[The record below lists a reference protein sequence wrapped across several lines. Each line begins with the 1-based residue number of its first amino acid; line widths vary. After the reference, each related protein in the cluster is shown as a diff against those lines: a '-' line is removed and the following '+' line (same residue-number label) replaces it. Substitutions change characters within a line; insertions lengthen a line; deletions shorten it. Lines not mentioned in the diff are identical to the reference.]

1 MAFPWVRALSA
12 PPARRPRLAAIV
24 TSYTWLSHADVI
36 LGRLLDGS
44 TPNGVRRA
52 PRTTVVSLYRDQ
64 VTERDMGQEI
74 AGRHGIRL
82 APTVED
88 ALTLG
93 HGRLAVDGVVFIGEH
108 GDYPTNSLGQKLYP
122 RAELFGRT
130 AAVYRASG
138 RVVPTF
144 FDKHLS
150 YDWDRARAIWRTV
163 RELGIPFLAGSSVPV
178 TVRRPVLE
186 IPLGAPVTEA
196 VVTGYGDLEAYGFH
210 ALEALQAMVE
220 RRRGGETG
228 VRTVELLRG
237 DRVWAWRNGPG
248 GWTEPLLTAALARH
262 PKVAAGRLEDIVKD
276 PAMFLL
282 EYHDGLRA
290 ALFSLNGLVVGHG
303 FAARGPD
310 QMEPWSTFFIE
321 GGPPY
326 APEEGGDRPLPNFD
340 GLAFAIEE
348 LMLTKRAPWPM
359 ERTVLTTGVLAHLF
373 RSLESGGPVE
383 TPELAIAYA
392 PPRRPFFQTR

>member
-1 MAFPWVRALSA
+1 M
-12 PPARRPRLAAIV
+12 

-36 LGRLLDGS
+36 LGRLLDGG

-52 PRTTVVSLYRDQ
+52 PRTDVVSLYRDQ
-64 VTERDMGQEI
+64 VTDRDMGQEI
-74 AGRHGIRL
+74 AGRRGIRL

-88 ALTLG
+88 ALTMG
-93 HGRLAVDGVVFIGEH
+93 RGRLAVDGVVFIGEH
-108 GDYPTNSLGQKLYP
+108 GDYPTNALGQKLYP
-122 RAELFGRT
+122 RAELFGRI
-130 AAVYRASG
+130 AAVYRASS

-150 YDWDRARAIWRTV
+150 WDWDRAREIWHTV
-163 RELGIPFLAGSSVPV
+163 RELEIPFLAGSSVPV

-186 IPLGAPVTEA
+186 IPLGMPVTEA
-196 VVTGYGDLEAYGFH
+196 VVTGYGEVEAYGFH
-210 ALEALQAMVE
+210 ALEALQCMVE

-228 VRTVELLRG
+228 VRSVELLRG

-248 GWTEPLLTAALARH
+248 RWAEPLLTAALARH
-262 PKVAAGRLEDIVKD
+262 PKVTAGRLEDIVKD
-276 PAMFLL
+276 PAAFLV
-282 EYHDGLRA
+282 EYRDGLRA

-310 QMEPWSTFFIE
+310 RAEPWSTFFVE

-340 GLAFAIEE
+340 GLAFMIEE
-348 LMLTKRAPWPM
+348 LMLTQRAPWPM
-359 ERTVLTTGVLAHLF
+359 ERTVLTTGVLAYLF
-373 RSLESGGPVE
+373 RSIERGGPVD
-383 TPELAIAYA
+383 TPELAISYQPA
-392 PPRRPFFQTR
+392 RRPFFQIR